1 MTAGK
6 LRVIQEGTTIGAFT
20 VQDRIGQGAS
30 AVVHRGWHN
39 GLQRTVAMKFL
50 PNIHEATAKAR
61 FVRESRALRRLD
73 HPNIV
78 QVLDT
83 GEHEGTPYIVF
94 DFIAGG
100 SLGDRIA
107 QEPLTDGEALA
118 VLDGIAKGLDF
129 AHRQNIVHRDVKP
142 ANVLLDMTGSP
153 VIVDFGLAR
162 LMEQPSATATGLFA
176 GTPAYMSPEQAEGN
190 AIGPAA
196 DQYSLSALAYELITG
211 QVPFPGDTVSEV
223 LVALLTR
230 QPEAPS
236 VLRPGLAPAVDEAL
250 LRGLDKDPANRW
262 PSCQALTDAILTAMY
277 SSAPAPRV
285 AVVAAAA
292 AKAETLVMAP
302 PKRKVTAIRTI
313 DPRIAALNIQP
324 SEPYLTITMP
334 RPELLAA
341 IVTKKRRGVVTLVAA
356 AIAVLGLAAGIAY
369 STNAFGAPPGSPPAS
384 ATVSR

>member
-1 MTAGK
+1 
-6 LRVIQEGTTIGAFT
+6 
-20 VQDRIGQGAS
+20 
-30 AVVHRGWHN
+30 
-39 GLQRTVAMKFL
+39 MKFL

-196 DQYSLSALAYELITG
+196 DQYSLSALAYELMTG

-230 QPEAPS
+230 APEAPS
-236 VLRPGLAPAVDEAL
+236 VLRPGLARAVDEAL

-302 PKRKVTAIRTI
+302 PNKKVTAIRTV

-356 AIAVLGLAAGIAY
+356 AIAVLGLAAGVAY
-369 STNAFGAPPGSPPAS
+369 STNAFGAPAAGPPAS

>member
-1 MTAGK
+1 M
-6 LRVIQEGTTIGAFT
+6 IQEGTTIGAYT

-176 GTPAYMSPEQAEGN
+176 GTPAYMSPEQAEGRG
-190 AIGPAA
+190 IGPAA

-230 QPEAPS
+230 APEAPS

-302 PKRKVTAIRTI
+302 PKKKVTAIRTI

-341 IVTKKRRGVVTLVAA
+341 AVTKKRRGVVTLVAA
-356 AIAVLGLAAGIAY
+356 AIAVLGLAAGVAY
-369 STNAFGAPPGSPPAS
+369 STNAFGSSPASPPAS

>member
-1 MTAGK
+1 
-6 LRVIQEGTTIGAFT
+6 VIQEGTTIGAFT

-50 PNIHEATAKAR
+50 PTIHEATARAR
-61 FVRESRALRRLD
+61 FARESRALRRLD

-94 DFIAGG
+94 DFVPGG

-118 VLDGIAKGLDF
+118 VLDGIAKGLDY

-142 ANVLLDMTGSP
+142 ANVLMDLSGSP

-162 LMEQPSATATGLFA
+162 LLEQPSATATGLFA

-190 AIGPAA
+190 PIGPAT
-196 DQYSLSALAYELITG
+196 DQYSLAALAYELLTG

-230 QPEAPS
+230 APEVPS
-236 VLRPGLAPAVDEAL
+236 VLRPGLSPAVDAAL
-250 LRGLDKDPANRW
+250 MRGLDKDSALRW

-277 SSAPAPRV
+277 TSAPAPRV
-285 AVVAAAA
+285 AVTAAAA
-292 AKAETLVMAP
+292 QKAETMVVARKPAP
-302 PKRKVTAIRTI
+302 VRSI
-313 DPRIAALNIQP
+313 DPRIAALKFEP
-324 SEPYLTITMP
+324 TEPYLTLTIP
-334 RPELLAA
+334 RKEVLPTKKRLGVVALLAA
-341 IVTKKRRGVVTLVAA
+341 AVFVLTVA
-356 AIAVLGLAAGIAY
+356 VAGFAY
-369 STNAFGAPPGSPPAS
+369 STNAFGGQVGNHPAA

>member
-6 LRVIQEGTTIGAFT
+6 LRVIQEGTTIGAYT

-196 DQYSLSALAYELITG
+196 DQYSLSALAYELMTG

-230 QPEAPS
+230 APEAPS
-236 VLRPGLAPAVDEAL
+236 VLRPGLARAVDEAL

-292 AKAETLVMAP
+292 ATAVACCYSARGTRWAAGRASRGSTASGAVEAWTAPRRSRGGSGSRGGSSGARAAEW
-302 PKRKVTAIRTI
+302 
-313 DPRIAALNIQP
+313 
-324 SEPYLTITMP
+324 
-334 RPELLAA
+334 
-341 IVTKKRRGVVTLVAA
+341 RRGR
-356 AIAVLGLAAGIAY
+356 
-369 STNAFGAPPGSPPAS
+369 PARGRW
-384 ATVSR
+384 SRRRWPVRTDSRAR